1 MQWTHPAVR
10 RGSGP
15 QVSGHVPQQSPLR
28 RGQAAV
34 KGCQRRIILG
44 DHLDRFLRT
53 EDEVASRAD
62 RQRDERLRAG
72 NPARPVTGAGEAGR
86 QIQPRAKNLKRW
98 RDLPVWARRDSV
110 TASG

>member
-1 MQWTHPAVR
+1 MIAPATEQHR
-10 RGSGP
+10 RQVAGS
-15 QVSGHVPQQSPLR
+15 L
-28 RGQAAV
+28 
-34 KGCQRRIILG
+34 
-44 DHLDRFLRT
+44 

-62 RQRDERLRAG
+62 RQLDERLRAG
-72 NPARPVTGAGEAGR
+72 NSARPVTGAGEAGR